1 MDWMLTTP
9 RRYFEIVGWD
19 KAQTMD
25 RPSAPWFKV
34 YTSLMHNDDFEAL
47 DKDSRLLLLYLWMH
61 AAIAGRAIFP
71 DDPKWLFRKIHLLDQ
86 FPNLDPLAVPRRDGR
101 CGWIRWCTIDGGPW
115 QAPGAV
121 EGAAGTNGTQNVATA
136 AGPGGSDAGGAGH
149 APGQPPMPR
158 ESVLR
163 SLLSPPAGPTT
174 HAGPTPWTDPGA
186 DNRAHLPEERGEER
200 EREEGVG
207 GEERESREQRAERE
221 SREKRER
228 AEIKLQGK
236 TADGF
241 PQRSLAAQAAEGECR
256 EGKSQSEEPQ
266 AVPARVMRS
275 DVPLPPIVAVPFVPL
290 GADGLYGKGS
300 GPAFTGLSAG
310 GRAGDARML
319 GQCWPKGIEA
329 LLDPLKGEWVA
340 AVYQRLGFPWPID
353 SAIGRRE
360 AGCFASLYDGLMTT
374 RLPDPIKRLIL
385 AHDLDWAEKNGRQ
398 KRSRKRGAVFAA
410 VHQKRLRQYLSRD
423 GPRR

>member
-1 MDWMLTTP
+1 MDGTAGRP
-9 RRYFEIVGWD
+9 RRYFEIVGWHEN
-19 KAQTMD
+19 QTMKL
-25 RPSAPWFKV
+25 PGAPWVK
-34 YTSLMHNDDFEAL
+34 LHAELLDDEDFEAL
-47 DKDSRLLLLYLWMH
+47 DEKTKLLYFYLLMH
-61 AAIAGRAIFP
+61 GAVAGRALFP
-71 DDPKWLFRKIHLLDQ
+71 DDPKWLFRKISLLRD
-86 FPNLDPLAVPRRDGR
+86 FPDLEPLAKPRVRHGLPF
-101 CGWIRWCTIDGGPW
+101 GYIRWCTIDGGPW
-115 QAPGAV
+115 RAPAEPQDA
-121 EGAAGTNGTQNVATA
+121 EGAAAAPLATSSLPAPPEAA
-136 AGPGGSDAGGAGH
+136 AGPL
-149 APGQPPMPR
+149 PG
-158 ESVLR
+158 
-163 SLLSPPAGPTT
+163 PAQLQ
-174 HAGPTPWTDPGA
+174 PTPSSDPGMEPA
-186 DNRAHLPEERGEER
+186 AGDAKVESRFQAENREHLPEK
-200 EREEGVG
+200 
-207 GEERESREQRAERE
+207 SKTDILIEQSRAEQ
-221 SREKRER
+221 SR
-228 AEIKLQGK
+228 AEQSRAEQSRAEQGK

-241 PQRSLAAQAAEGECR
+241 PQHSLAAQAAEGECR
-256 EGKSQSEEPQ
+256 EGKSQPEPAEGQ
-266 AVPARVMRS
+266 GTPVRVMQCDR
-275 DVPLPPIVAVPFVPL
+275 PLPPIAAVPFVPL
-290 GADGLYGKGS
+290 GADGPYGKGPGAMPLGQS
-300 GPAFTGLSAG
+300 IG